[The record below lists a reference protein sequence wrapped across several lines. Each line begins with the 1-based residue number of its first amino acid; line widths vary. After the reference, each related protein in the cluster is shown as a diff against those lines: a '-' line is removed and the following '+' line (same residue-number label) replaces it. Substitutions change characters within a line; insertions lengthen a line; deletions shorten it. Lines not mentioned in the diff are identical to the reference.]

1 MASIR
6 QIARAVELV
15 SSGGALVQTFGK
27 VLLDG
32 ILGAINTCMEDVAEM
47 GCPYPLHSASFEVA
61 RLVIG
66 YDIERFGMDS
76 CVTECALLDDI
87 ERLRNK

>member
-1 MASIR
+1 
-6 QIARAVELV
+6 
-15 SSGGALVQTFGK
+15 
-27 VLLDG
+27 
-32 ILGAINTCMEDVAEM
+32 MEDVAEM